1 MNLNKYIKIQLVM
14 LSQKYDISLIEI
26 SKVIDNQ
33 LSKHY
38 TVNIK
43 EKKDDAI
50 NKQEHFN
57 SKKSLVS
64 WLMCLD

>member
-1 MNLNKYIKIQLVM
+1 MNLNKYIRIQLVM

-26 SKVIDNQ
+26 TKVMDNQ

-43 EKKDDAI
+43 EKSDDAI

>member
-1 MNLNKYIKIQLVM
+1 M

-26 SKVIDNQ
+26 TKVMDNQ

-43 EKKDDAI
+43 EKSDDAI